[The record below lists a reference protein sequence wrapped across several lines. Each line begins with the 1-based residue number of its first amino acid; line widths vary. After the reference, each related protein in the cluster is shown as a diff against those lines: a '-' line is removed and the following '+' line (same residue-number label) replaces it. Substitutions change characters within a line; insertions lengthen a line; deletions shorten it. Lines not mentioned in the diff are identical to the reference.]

1 MALKRNLYI
10 SWQMESMFNLGS
22 FVSRKMTYQEMI
34 YAAETIAIMQP
45 FNVILMNVSLKNLE
59 IIFSIIDKIQ
69 DMSPNSNII
78 VHFDTLDFSFEDFI
92 YFLSKIK
99 IAQFNIS
106 NFLAAKHYNI
116 DLLFEAAQKNCSQ
129 KKILTPVAV
138 YHIDDFF
145 LSHPLEIVSAIA
157 PLQLKRLNIIRGIN
171 CGKNIDRRYVFELLG
186 EIKVEYP
193 GLSMHYIDP
202 MKHINSMIAN
212 NCDNQEIHIFPNGD
226 VTVNPFTEIVMGNL
240 LQSQLY
246 TIYTQKLFDFWRN
259 EGKRYYVLNE

>member
-129 KKILTPVAV
+129 KK
-138 YHIDDFF
+138 
-145 LSHPLEIVSAIA
+145 S
-157 PLQLKRLNIIRGIN
+157 
-171 CGKNIDRRYVFELLG
+171 
-186 EIKVEYP
+186 
-193 GLSMHYIDP
+193 
-202 MKHINSMIAN
+202 
-212 NCDNQEIHIFPNGD
+212 
-226 VTVNPFTEIVMGNL
+226 
-240 LQSQLY
+240 
-246 TIYTQKLFDFWRN
+246 
-259 EGKRYYVLNE
+259 